1 MSSSRSPWLQPGIEE
16 YADAHTTPPDQLQ
29 RALVDETRTKLAD
42 RALMQI
48 SPLQGSFMELF
59 VRAMGARRAIEVGT
73 FTGYSSLAVAR
84 GLPDDG
90 RLICCDV
97 SEEWTSIAR
106 RYWEEAGVSHK
117 IELRLGP
124 AVDTLRA
131 LPAGEQFDVGFID
144 ADKPNYPIYF
154 DEIVAR
160 LRPGGVVMI
169 DNVLWSGRVADAGA
183 DDDTT
188 KVFRAFN
195 DKVVNDDRVTA
206 VMLPIS
212 DGLTLVQKK

>member
-1 MSSSRSPWLQPGIEE
+1 MSSSRSPWLQPGIEA
-16 YADAHTTPPDQLQ
+16 YADAHTTPPDRLQ
-29 RALVDETRTKLAD
+29 RALVDETRAKLAD
-42 RALMQI
+42 RAQMQI

-90 RLICCDV
+90 QLICCDV

-106 RYWEEAGVSHK
+106 RFWEEAGVSHK

-154 DEIVAR
+154 DEIVTR

-169 DNVLWSGRVADAGA
+169 DNVLWSGRVADQSA
-183 DDDTT
+183 DDETT

-195 DKVVNDDRVTA
+195 EKVVNDVRVTA

>member
-16 YADAHTTPPDQLQ
+16 YADAHSTPPDAVQ

-42 RALMQI
+42 RAQMQI
-48 SPLQGSFMELF
+48 SPLQGAFMELF

-73 FTGYSSLAVAR
+73 FTGYSALAMAR

-106 RYWEEAGVSHK
+106 RYWDEAGVSHK

-131 LPAGEQFDVGFID
+131 LPPGEQFDVGFID

-154 DEIVAR
+154 DEIVTR

-169 DNVLWSGRVADAGA
+169 DNVLWSGRVADERA
-183 DDDTT
+183 DDETT
-188 KVFRAFN
+188 TIFRAFN
-195 DKVVNDDRVTA
+195 DKVVDDDRVMA

-212 DGLTLVQKK
+212 DGLTLVQKR